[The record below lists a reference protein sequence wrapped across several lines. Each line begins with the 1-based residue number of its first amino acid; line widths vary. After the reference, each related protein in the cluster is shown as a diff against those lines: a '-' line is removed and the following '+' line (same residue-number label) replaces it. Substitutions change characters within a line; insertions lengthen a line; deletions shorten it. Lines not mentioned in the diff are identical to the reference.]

1 MSTNI
6 LVNTS
11 SPIKQKRSN
20 NWLYGFRLLG
30 QFLLLTI
37 LFILAMITAIP
48 VVLLFIITSVSTLMA
63 LLLVIIDLGMLVV
76 FFRLERTALSV
87 VGLFVGLIIISGMAI
102 YMSQIFATTPPI
114 TSPNGIASIEKVQL
128 NDSEQWITIR
138 GQDMNNPVLLFLAG
152 GPGGSELVMTRRY
165 LGQLEEYF
173 TIVNWDQPGT
183 GKSYNAVPINELTP
197 QRYVNDAHQLTL
209 YLRDRFNQE
218 KVYVLGESWGSILGI
233 WLVQDY
239 PDLFHAFISTGQMV
253 NTTENDRL
261 GYQFAIDRLAEQG
274 RMMDVGSLIKN
285 GAPPYTGD
293 GMAMK
298 YMAYMG
304 VLNSYMDQHA
314 HGEGTGH
321 NLMLDSLQASE
332 YGLLDKVNWL
342 RGLLD
347 TFTQVYPQLEDLD
360 FITQAP
366 QLDVP
371 IYFIKGRWDVN
382 AMNSL
387 TEDYFNSLDA
397 PHKELIWFEH
407 SAHTPSWDEP
417 EHFVDVMV
425 NTVLAQTMTTQ

>member
-6 LVNTS
+6 LFNTS
-11 SPIKQKRSN
+11 SPTKQKRSN
-20 NWLYGFRLLG
+20 NWFYGFRLLG
-30 QFLLLTI
+30 RFLLLTI
-37 LFILAMITAIP
+37 LFILAMITTIP
-48 VVLLFIITSVSTLMA
+48 VVLLFIITSVSTLMV

-87 VGLFVGLIIISGMAI
+87 VGLFVGLIIVSSMAV

-128 NDSEQWITIR
+128 HDSEQWITIR

-197 QRYVNDAHQLTL
+197 ERYVSDAHQLTL

-218 KVYVLGESWGSILGI
+218 KIYVLGESWGSILGI

-239 PDLFHAFISTGQMV
+239 PDLFHAYISTGQMV
-253 NTTENDRL
+253 NTTENDVL

-304 VLNSYMDQHA
+304 VLNSYMNQHA
-314 HGEGTGH
+314 QGEGTGH
-321 NLMLDSLQASE
+321 NLMFDSLQASE

-342 RGLLD
+342 RGLLY

-360 FITQAP
+360 FTTQAP

-397 PHKELIWFEH
+397 PHKELIWFEQ

-425 NTVLAQTMTTQ
+425 NTVLAQTMAKQ